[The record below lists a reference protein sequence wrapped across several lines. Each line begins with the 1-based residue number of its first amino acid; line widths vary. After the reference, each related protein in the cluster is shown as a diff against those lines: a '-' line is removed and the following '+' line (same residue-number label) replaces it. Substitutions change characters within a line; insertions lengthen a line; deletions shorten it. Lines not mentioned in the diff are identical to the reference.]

1 MSSEPLPPF
10 LGILLFFSPLIVAF
24 IWVCIK
30 EAINK
35 KKFFLENS
43 RQFVMRV
50 DTADSHGIR
59 KEGDSQVSMEYYG
72 KRYKYK
78 CLRVVDKSFEYP
90 YGKWHTRYYYI
101 LEKMTNEQPP
111 HYSHMDEMRKKES
124 NK

>member
-10 LGILLFFSPLIVAF
+10 LGILLFFSPLIVIF

-30 EAINK
+30 EVINK

-43 RQFVMRV
+43 RQFIMSV

-59 KEGDSQVSMEYYG
+59 KEGDSQVSMEYYD
-72 KRYKYK
+72 KRYMYK
-78 CLRVVDKSFEYP
+78 CIRVVDKNF
-90 YGKWHTRYYYI
+90 RYYGRHHRRYYFI
-101 LEKMTNEQPP
+101 LEKMTDEQPP
-111 HYSHMDEMRKKES
+111 HYSHTDEMRKKES